1 VKEKRSFKRFDL
13 FSVLAVL
20 GVMGVLLFESIFIFE
35 LYMGDSS
42 KLEPYLPAILKS
54 YLIQPAPE
62 SDMDA
67 EQAAPVETKDTAPV
81 EVEEPEPVG

>member
-1 VKEKRSFKRFDL
+1 M
-13 FSVLAVL
+13 LAVL
-20 GVMGVLLFESIFIFE
+20 GVVGVLLFESIFIFE

-62 SDMDA
+62 PDMDT
-67 EQAAPVETKDTAPV
+67 EQVAPVETKDAEPV